1 MVETVQI
8 EGPYNFDSV
17 LERYAFDPLRPA
29 DLKERAAK
37 VPLYIA
43 GKPSVFTVR
52 SAGTTDAPQFVVE
65 GLTEANKEEALEKLS
80 RLFQWHVPLK
90 EIHEHFQKTALK
102 PLFDEFAGTPLIL
115 DPDPYS
121 SLLRSIIHQQINM
134 AFAHKLTERFVKTYG
149 FESDGVYFYPPP
161 ETVARLTVDEL
172 CGLQFNRRKAEYVI
186 GIARAI
192 ADGELDLE
200 DLEKKTDDEIMAELT
215 KYRGV
220 GPWTAQNFLLFGLG
234 RPNLFPLADVGIQ
247 NAVKKLYNLDR
258 KPTVA
263 ELKEYMKDWEPY
275 LSYASMYLWKSV
287 ELRTPSD

>member
-1 MVETVQI
+1 MVETVKI

-17 LERYAFDPLRPA
+17 LERYAFDPLRTV
-29 DLKERAAK
+29 DLKERTAK
-37 VPLYIA
+37 VPLYIS
-43 GKPSVFTVR
+43 GKPFVFTVR
-52 SAGTTDAPQFVVE
+52 ASGTTADPEFVVE
-65 GLTEANKEEALEKLS
+65 GLTETNREEALEKLFI
-80 RLFQWHVPLK
+80 LFQWHVPLK
-90 EIHEHFQKTALK
+90 DIHEHFQKTALK
-102 PLFDEFAGTPLIL
+102 PLFEKFAGTPLIL

-149 FESDGVYFYPPP
+149 FEFDGVYFYPPP

-172 CGLQFNRRKAEYVI
+172 RSLQFNARKAEYVI

-192 ADGELDLE
+192 TDGKLDLE
-200 DLEKKTDDEIMAELT
+200 DLKKKPDEEILTELT
-215 KYRGV
+215 KYRGI

-247 NAVKKLYNLDR
+247 NAIKKLYNLER
-258 KPTVA
+258 KPTV
-263 ELKEYMKDWEPY
+263 EEIEEFKKDWEPY

-287 ELRTPSD
+287 EPRAQTV